1 MPVFEV
7 LFKSLF
13 PGRRYHVWV
22 QEWNRVQSYFPFLS
36 AGSFTGTSDIP
47 ARIIQGAAGSQHTG
61 W

>member
-22 QEWNRVQSYFPFLS
+22 QEGNGARSYFPFLS
-36 AGSFTGTSDIP
+36 AGSFTGTSEIP
-47 ARIIQGAAGSQHTG
+47 ARIIQGAAASQRMS
-61 W
+61 